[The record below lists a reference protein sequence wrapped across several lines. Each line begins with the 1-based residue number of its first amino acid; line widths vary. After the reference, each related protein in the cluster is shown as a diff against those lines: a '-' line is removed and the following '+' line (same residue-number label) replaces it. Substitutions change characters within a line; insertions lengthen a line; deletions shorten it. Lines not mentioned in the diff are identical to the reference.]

1 MDSVLAFFQTQLSK
15 IVVSL
20 KPPTP
25 PHSLGPKKPTMSQ
38 QESKHG

>member
-20 KPPTP
+20 KPHQPT
-25 PHSLGPKKPTMSQ
+25 HTLGPKKPSMNQ